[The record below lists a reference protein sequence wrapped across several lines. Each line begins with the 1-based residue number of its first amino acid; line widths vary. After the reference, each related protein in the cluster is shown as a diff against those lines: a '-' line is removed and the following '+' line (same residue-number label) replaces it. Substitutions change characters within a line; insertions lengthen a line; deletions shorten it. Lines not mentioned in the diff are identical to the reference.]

1 MGLDMVGDLKLFFNI
16 LFFLPFQKKSPFR
29 YIIFFKVV
37 KYMQQN
43 LYMFVIEKLS
53 RWFPWVTL

>member
-53 RWFPWVTL
+53 R

>member
-1 MGLDMVGDLKLFFNI
+1 MSGEVNGFRHGGRFKTVFNI

-53 RWFPWVTL
+53 R